1 MATRRIAGRHAP
13 VARAKS
19 LYLLS
24 FRMGFSPRGIRSFL
38 RASAPAPTVQCLSHA
53 PQWPDENFQL
63 ACEVQKR
70 RTLRKRD
77 SSGRCYRVRLDFR
90 FCVLQRP
97 LLMMD
102 FSTAQP
108 PLPHGVQAVAL
119 GQPVLQAVLVPQ
131 LNRPDGAIASA
142 KFRSRP
148 ATLGI
153 VGDPSASANMR
164 AWKYGRR

>member
-24 FRMGFSPRGIRSFL
+24 FRMGFSPRGICSFL
-38 RASAPAPTVQCLSHA
+38 RANAPAPTVQCLSHA

-77 SSGRCYRVRLDFR
+77 TSCRCYRVRHDFT
-90 FCVLQRP
+90 FSFLHPPMLV
-97 LLMMD
+97 ME
-102 FSTAQP
+102 FSTAHP
-108 PLPHGVQAVAL
+108 PLP
-119 GQPVLQAVLVPQ
+119 
-131 LNRPDGAIASA
+131 
-142 KFRSRP
+142 
-148 ATLGI
+148 
-153 VGDPSASANMR
+153 
-164 AWKYGRR
+164 